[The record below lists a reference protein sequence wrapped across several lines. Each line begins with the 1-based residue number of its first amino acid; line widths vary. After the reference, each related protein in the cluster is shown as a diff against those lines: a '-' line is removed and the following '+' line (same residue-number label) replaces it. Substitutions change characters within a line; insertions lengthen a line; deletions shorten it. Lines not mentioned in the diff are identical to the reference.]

1 MGDDRVNEY
10 YIEMV
15 NIKKKFGNVTAL
27 DGCNL
32 SVKKGEV
39 TAIVGDN
46 GSGKSTL
53 IKILNGNISP
63 DEGEI
68 YIDGK
73 HYQDLNIKKALE
85 LGIETVYQ
93 DLSIDNYKNSSENI
107 FLGCEIL
114 KNGIFLDKKRMK
126 EEARR
131 LLDELNI
138 NIKDLD
144 EPVLNLSGGQ
154 RQGVA
159 IAKALYKKSNII
171 IMDEPTAAMGIK
183 ETHKIMNTL
192 KNLKNNNNQ
201 ITQIIICHNLFQA
214 FEIAD
219 TIHIIKSGKCIKK
232 IETKSSSPMEVNK
245 IMMELELGEE

>member
-1 MGDDRVNEY
+1 MNEY

-68 YIDGK
+68 YIDEK
-73 HYQDLNIKKALE
+73 RYQDLNIKKALE

-159 IAKALYKKSNII
+159 IAKALYKKVI
-171 IMDEPTAAMGIK
+171 
-183 ETHKIMNTL
+183 L
-192 KNLKNNNNQ
+192 
-201 ITQIIICHNLFQA
+201 
-214 FEIAD
+214 
-219 TIHIIKSGKCIKK
+219 
-232 IETKSSSPMEVNK
+232 
-245 IMMELELGEE
+245 

>member
-1 MGDDRVNEY
+1 MNEY

-15 NIKKKFGNVTAL
+15 NIKKKFGNVIAL

-53 IKILNGNISP
+53 IKILNGNLTP
-63 DEGEI
+63 DDGEI
-68 YIDGK
+68 YINGK
-73 HYQDLNIKKALE
+73 RYQNLNIRKVLE

-93 DLSIDNYKNSSENI
+93 DLSIDNYKNSAENI

-131 LLDELNI
+131 LLEELNI

-183 ETHKIMNTL
+183 ETHRIMNTL
-192 KNLKNNNNQ
+192 KNLKK
-201 ITQIIICHNLFQA
+201 ITS
-214 FEIAD
+214 
-219 TIHIIKSGKCIKK
+219 K
-232 IETKSSSPMEVNK
+232 
-245 IMMELELGEE
+245 

>member
-1 MGDDRVNEY
+1 MNEY

-15 NIKKKFGNVTAL
+15 NIKKKFGNVIAL

-53 IKILNGNISP
+53 IKILNGNLTP
-63 DEGEI
+63 DDGEI
-68 YIDGK
+68 YINGK
-73 HYQDLNIKKALE
+73 RYQNLNIRKVLE

-93 DLSIDNYKNSSENI
+93 DLSIDNYKNSAENI

-131 LLDELNI
+131 LLEELNI

-183 ETHKIMNTL
+183 ETHRIMNTL
-192 KNLKNNNNQ
+192 KNLK
-201 ITQIIICHNLFQA
+201 
-214 FEIAD
+214 
-219 TIHIIKSGKCIKK
+219 K
-232 IETKSSSPMEVNK
+232 
-245 IMMELELGEE
+245 

>member
-68 YIDGK
+68 YIDG
-73 HYQDLNIKKALE
+73 
-85 LGIETVYQ
+85 
-93 DLSIDNYKNSSENI
+93 
-107 FLGCEIL
+107 
-114 KNGIFLDKKRMK
+114 
-126 EEARR
+126 
-131 LLDELNI
+131 
-138 NIKDLD
+138 
-144 EPVLNLSGGQ
+144 
-154 RQGVA
+154 
-159 IAKALYKKSNII
+159 
-171 IMDEPTAAMGIK
+171 
-183 ETHKIMNTL
+183 
-192 KNLKNNNNQ
+192 
-201 ITQIIICHNLFQA
+201 
-214 FEIAD
+214 
-219 TIHIIKSGKCIKK
+219 
-232 IETKSSSPMEVNK
+232 
-245 IMMELELGEE
+245 